1 MFITGKISLIEDNEL
16 GNIARS
22 LDRVQ
27 DRMNSLNL
35 SDWIGVRSIDNVKD
49 HIGLA
54 DFFQCRAEGFNKLGR
69 KARDKANGV

>member
-1 MFITGKISLIEDNEL
+1 MLITGKISLIEDDEL

-27 DRMNSLNL
+27 DRMNSLDL
-35 SDWIGVRSIDNVKD
+35 SDRIGVGSIDNVKD

-54 DFFQCRAEGFNKLGR
+54 DFFQGRTESLNKLGR
-69 KARDKANGV
+69 KARYKTDGV